1 VAFVDDAEYGEL
13 MKKRE
18 SLPKTKFGDV
28 YDPTH
33 VERLNALSAANM
45 A

>member
-1 VAFVDDAEYGEL
+1 M

-28 YDPTH
+28 YDPAH
-33 VERLNALSAANM
+33 VERLNALTKTNLA
-45 A
+45 